1 MARTWSMDVVAP
13 TFKEFSA
20 GELQGHLEKQAAEE
34 GGTADGAGDEDTADE
49 TFAARHE
56 VVLLKMKTRIDE
68 LKREFGDVK
77 TQKRRR

>member
-20 GELQGHLEKQAAEE
+20 DELQRHLEKQAAEE
-34 GGTADGAGDEDTADE
+34 GGIADEDTADE